1 MDESLSTEQAH
12 IPWAGVSTLKREA
25 QKLFANDL
33 VEQFQFRGSGSTTG
47 DAYFGLVGF
56 SANARVVGS
65 SGGTPSNDVNT
76 LASRIDDYRS
86 DGSTNPGSGLA
97 RALTYLANF
106 ADPARSSVVLIVQ
119 DGPGN
124 IGRFTYCSE
133 NNFPFSNDFT
143 SPYRCCALFG
153 DCEYIYQCN
162 QNYVERY
169 WSGCSYLERS
179 YAISKGQAL
188 RDAGTIVISVGYSFD
203 SCNEVREIASGS
215 SAPTPL
221 AYCNHDLYTTAQQI
235 RTQ

>member
-1 MDESLSTEQAH
+1 M
-12 IPWAGVSTLKREA
+12 KREA
-25 QKLFANDL
+25 QKLFAKAV
-33 VEQFQFRGSGSTTG
+33 VEQFQFRGSGLTTG

-56 SANARVVGS
+56 STNARVVGS
-65 SGGTPSNDVNT
+65 GGGTPSNDVNT

-86 DGSTNPGSGLA
+86 DGATNPGSGLA

-106 ADPARSSVVLIVQ
+106 ADPARPSVVLTLQ

-124 IGRFTYCSE
+124 YGRVTYCSE
-133 NNFPFSNDFT
+133 NQFPYSSDFT
-143 SPYRCCALFG
+143 SPYRCCDLFG
-153 DCEYIYQCN
+153 DCEPNYRCN
-162 QNYVERY
+162 QEYVRRY